1 MKMIHK
7 TLAASLLLAGALGM
21 SQAAQAGSNNCPAGV
36 DLTGNTN
43 YVQFTDAIS
52 YSLPILGMDVQ
63 SSPGQIGGCI
73 IVTSGPGGVLT
84 NTGGGIVMDNAYNNE
99 QGGTQPYFQTGTANS
114 PDPGGAGQFPGDQA
128 STWDIS
134 VQALESF
141 LNGGS
146 PIFYFNHNQVNSGA
160 QGTTPSIDQDLFV
173 WAQVTLYNAA
183 HQAVLTCTLQSVPGG
198 AGPGTGLDFNFGV
211 PSGTPGDCSLP
222 LVGAGTVPTQN
233 FVRASGQVCLDNTT
247 QDVVSCFNPDGT
259 LRANTT
265 SFNENLGANEVAN
278 AVLVPTLNQFL
289 VNNPN
294 FIGTMSIDLR
304 MGCLESAA
312 SDAYLAGTDQAFLQ
326 NPTGNCPLGSVTNN
340 GYEQVFI
347 TSTAAP
353 VPLPEPQTL
362 ALFAIGLV
370 AVAWATRRARKA

>member
-1 MKMIHK
+1 MKRMHT
-7 TLAASLLLAGALGM
+7 TLAASLLVAGALGL

-84 NTGGGIVMDNAYNNE
+84 NTGGGTVMDNAYNNE
-99 QGGTQPYFQTGTANS
+99 QGGTQPYFQTGTANA
-114 PDPGGAGQFPGDQA
+114 PDPGGANQFPGDQA
-128 STWDIS
+128 NTWDID
-134 VQALESF
+134 VQTLLGF

-173 WAQVTLYNAA
+173 WAQVTLYDQA
-183 HQAVLTCTLQSVPGG
+183 HNPVLTCTLQSVPGG

-211 PSGTPGDCSLP
+211 PSGVPGNCSLP

-233 FVRASGQVCLDNTT
+233 FVRASGQVCLDATT
-247 QDVVSCFNPDGT
+247 QDVVSCFNPDGS
-259 LRANTT
+259 LRANTI

-278 AVLVPTLNQFL
+278 AVLVPTLNTFL
-289 VNNPN
+289 ATHPN

-326 NPTGNCPLGSVTNN
+326 NPDGNCPLGSVTNN

-353 VPLPEPQTL
+353 TILPEPETL
-362 ALFAIGLV
+362 ALLAVGLLAMGWTV
-370 AVAWATRRARKA
+370 RRHRKV